1 MVEWLIVKLLDTH
14 VVLEVERLGD
24 GEDVEDGQNDGVGE
38 TVGDDVMDV
47 LPLWVPL
54 LEPVRVTDTV

>member
-1 MVEWLIVKLLDTH
+1 MAETH
-14 VVLEVERLGD
+14 TVLEVERLLD